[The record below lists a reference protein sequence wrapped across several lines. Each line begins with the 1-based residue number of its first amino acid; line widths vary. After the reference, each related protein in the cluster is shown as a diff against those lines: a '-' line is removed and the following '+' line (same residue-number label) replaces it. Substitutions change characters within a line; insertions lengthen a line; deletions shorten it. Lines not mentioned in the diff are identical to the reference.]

1 MNTRQVR
8 KEMTEEQARYIW
20 KVLLD
25 VSGQKDIIVVIR
37 HAERGEQ
44 PCVAEMDMMERR
56 RAVAG

>member
-1 MNTRQVR
+1 
-8 KEMTEEQARYIW
+8 MTEEQARYIW

-25 VSGQKDIIVVIR
+25 VSGQKDVIIEVR

-44 PCVAEMDMMERR
+44 PCVAEMDRMERR